1 VIDPRGQ
8 RFAAALTTAV
18 LAVVLLTGSTWLLL
32 AQAAVFAVGAA
43 AGPARTPYAW
53 LFRTLVRP
61 RLGPPAHLEDAAP
74 PRFAQMCGLAF
85 AAVALLGV
93 ALGLPALTV
102 VAVSAALAAAFLNV
116 AFGLCLGCEIY
127 LRARRA
133 GIRLPLSA

>member
-1 VIDPRGQ
+1 
-8 RFAAALTTAV
+8 
-18 LAVVLLTGSTWLLL
+18 
-32 AQAAVFAVGAA
+32 
-43 AGPARTPYAW
+43 
-53 LFRTLVRP
+53 
-61 RLGPPAHLEDAAP
+61 
-74 PRFAQMCGLAF
+74 MCGLEF